1 MEFVVYLK
9 QKFSEPT
16 EPETTTKKVT
26 ETINYVFED
35 ENGNPTNEV
44 SRQSTSAELTF
55 NGTIPAGSTGDYTQA
70 PESGSFAA
78 QTIASED
85 GYDLISA
92 LLSDGTDELT
102 TLADGTKQVKA
113 ISVDP
118 SSADQVVTVTFK
130 KKAAVHQ

>member
-55 NGTIPAGSTGDYTQA
+55 NVTIPAGSTGDYT
-70 PESGSFAA
+70 
-78 QTIASED
+78 
-85 GYDLISA
+85 
-92 LLSDGTDELT
+92 
-102 TLADGTKQVKA
+102 
-113 ISVDP
+113 
-118 SSADQVVTVTFK
+118 
-130 KKAAVHQ
+130 